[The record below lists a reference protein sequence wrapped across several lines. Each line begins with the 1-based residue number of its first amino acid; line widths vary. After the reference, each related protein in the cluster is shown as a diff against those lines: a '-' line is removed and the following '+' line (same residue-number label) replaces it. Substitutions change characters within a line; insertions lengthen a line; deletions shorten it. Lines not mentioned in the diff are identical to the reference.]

1 MRRIQDARLRHWT
14 VGLTTLVLGCLL
26 TVGAAVRLSAQPSD
40 VTRVSVNS
48 AGGEAN
54 ADSFFPAIS
63 ADGRIVAFKTT
74 ATNLDDDLPDATQFD
89 VFTHDRETGQ
99 TSRTSL
105 TSLGFVGNDNS
116 FPPALDDSGFLVAFA
131 SNASNMV
138 PNDRNGGA
146 DVFVRNRAA
155 ATTEAV
161 SLTAAGTLPVAGG
174 SRDLPPSITGDGL
187 IVAFE
192 TTAILTP
199 DDPNTDIADVYV
211 RERILGVTELISVRT
226 VTRDPQ
232 PALAPAISR
241 NGCIVVFVSP
251 SDRLIP
257 QGGDPN
263 EKLDVYVRDRCAD
276 PPVTELLTRG
286 FDGSPTTRDSQ
297 SSLFPP
303 AVDDDGGLV
312 AFESLAINL
321 VPDDTNNVSDVFVRD
336 RDAGT
341 TERVSVNSYGDQANG
356 ASTSPAISGDGR
368 YVVFVSNATNFVEGT
383 NGRANIYVRD
393 RETNQTCQV
402 SLSGGISPVAG
413 DSVNPVISRD
423 GRWIAFE
430 STADLVPGG
439 TPGRRGI
446 YVVENSEENQ
456 NCPEP
461 ATPTA
466 TVPPPTSTPGPD
478 DCCQCPEQACESPSE
493 GACPESCDVVFR
505 AACSE
510 GNCITFTP
518 TPEAEPTQTPG
529 AEDCCQCE
537 GVACEEP
544 SEGAC
549 PESCSVVYQAG
560 CIQGEGC
567 ATFTPTPPGTPT
579 QTPGENDCCQCP
591 DDPDLCAVPSGG
603 HCPTGCDPVFDAACV
618 GLPQGCVPNT
628 PTATPTPTRVPG
640 DEDCC
645 ACPEGPEICTE
656 PSEGSC
662 PTGCNPVYDA
672 ACLGDPQGCVANT
685 PTPTV
690 TQNVPA
696 TPTTVANTPTH
707 TPGGGTPTVTRT
719 PTSGGGG
726 GGGCGCET
734 NPQPRSMSMLLLRD
748 LIALLGPLALL
759 RLRRRSPARPSRF

>member
-1 MRRIQDARLRHWT
+1 MRRNQDARLRHWT
-14 VGLTTLVLGCLL
+14 VGLTTLLLGGLL
-26 TVGAAVRLSAQPSD
+26 TVSAAVRLSAQPSD

-54 ADSFFPAIS
+54 ADSFFPALS
-63 ADGRIVAFKTT
+63 ADGRIVGFKSS
-74 ATNLDDDLPDATQFD
+74 ATNLDNTLPDDTQFD
-89 VFTHDRETGQ
+89 VFVHDRENGQ
-99 TSRTSL
+99 TSRASL

-116 FPPALDDSGFLVAFA
+116 FPPALDDSGNLVAFA
-131 SNASNMV
+131 SNATNMV

-146 DVFVRNRAA
+146 DVFVRNREA

-161 SLTAAGTLPVAGG
+161 SLTSAGTLPLAGG
-174 SRDLPPSITGDGL
+174 SRDLPPSITGDGS

-211 RERILGVTELISVRT
+211 RDRVLGATELISVRT

-241 NGCIVVFVSP
+241 DGCIVAFVSP

-276 PPVTELLTRG
+276 PAVTELATIG

-303 AVDDDGGLV
+303 GITDDGALV

-321 VPDDTNNVSDVFVRD
+321 VPDDTNDVSDVFIRNRAND
-336 RDAGT
+336 T
-341 TERVSVNSYGDQANG
+341 NERVSVNSYGDQANG
-356 ASTSPAISGDGR
+356 PSTSPAISGDGR

-383 NGRANIYVRD
+383 DGRANIYVRD
-393 RETNQTCQV
+393 RQTNQTCQV
-402 SLSGGISPVAG
+402 SLADGVSPVAG
-413 DSVNPVISRD
+413 DSVNPAISRD
-423 GRWIAFE
+423 GRWISFE
-430 STADLVPGG
+430 STSVLVPGG

-446 YVVENSEENQ
+446 YIVENSEENQ

-461 ATPTA
+461 ATPTVTLPPA
-466 TVPPPTSTPGPD
+466 TQTPGPN
-478 DCCQCPEQACESPSE
+478 DCCQCPEQACELPSE
-493 GACPESCDVVFR
+493 GACPESCDVVFQ
-505 AACSE
+505 AACAE

-518 TPEAEPTQTPG
+518 TPEATPTQTPG
-529 AEDCCQCE
+529 ENDCCQCA
-537 GVACEEP
+537 GAACELP
-544 SEGAC
+544 SDGTC
-549 PESCSVVYQAG
+549 PESCGVVYQAA
-560 CIQGEGC
+560 CLDGEGC

-579 QTPGENDCCQCP
+579 PTLGENDCCQCP
-591 DDPDLCAVPSGG
+591 DDPDLCAVPSSGE
-603 HCPTGCDPVFDAACV
+603 CPAGCDAVYDAACV
-618 GLPQGCVPNT
+618 GAPQGCVANT
-628 PTATPTPTRVPG
+628 PTPTRTPTRVPG
-640 DEDCC
+640 ENDCC

-656 PSEGSC
+656 PAEGGC

-672 ACLGDPQGCVANT
+672 ACLGEAGCFANTATPTATATGGTVTSTVAPST

-690 TQNVPA
+690 A
-696 TPTTVANTPTH
+696 S
-707 TPGGGTPTVTRT
+707 GTPTVTRT

-726 GGGCGCET
+726 GGGGGCGCET
-734 NPQPRSMSMLLLRD
+734 NPQPRNMGMLALRD
-748 LIALLGPLALL
+748 LVALFGPLALL
-759 RLRRRSPARPSRF
+759 RLRRRRAQP